1 VLLSV
6 ASEILEQRSRTHPK
20 LSSRE
25 AVYLKLVLFAASIA
39 IPLLLPP
46 PAATAFA
53 TTMLILL
60 VALGLRLTALYILFS
75 SALLYTVMTLSAL
88 LLSGNP
94 HTVTRFCLVAMSTL
108 STFTLLVATT
118 RPSALKKITLLYL
131 TSILFSNVLR
141 EVIDIATVYKA
152 RGSEGLKYWLQ
163 VATASIITSLARAQ
177 VLADAL
183 KARGVEIT
191 E

>member
-1 VLLSV
+1 
-6 ASEILEQRSRTHPK
+6 
-20 LSSRE
+20 
-25 AVYLKLVLFAASIA
+25 
-39 IPLLLPP
+39 
-46 PAATAFA
+46 
-53 TTMLILL
+53 
-60 VALGLRLTALYILFS
+60 
-75 SALLYTVMTLSAL
+75 
-88 LLSGNP
+88 
-94 HTVTRFCLVAMSTL
+94 
-108 STFTLLVATT
+108 
-118 RPSALKKITLLYL
+118 
-131 TSILFSNVLR
+131 VLR